1 MIKVINC
8 KNKNYKNKLK
18 IFLDKRRSGKIVDTS
33 IVSKII
39 KDIKK
44 NKLKALIK
52 YEKKFSKNTK
62 IKPTQREINQSIKT
76 LDDNVKKA
84 IDFAY
89 YEGPVSGCTD
99 SEACNYNGDA
109 VVGARQWQGAI
120 IEVPAMGNDGSD
132 YTNGYMDEDSTPQFK
147 LLKNDELINLR
158 GEVPAWSNNQLYIIS
173 NLTESIAI
181 PEATLIILCSHM
193 PKLKNLLG

>member
-1 MIKVINC
+1 MIKLINC

-18 IFLDKRRSGKIVDTS
+18 LFLDRRRSGKIVDTS

-76 LDDNVKKA
+76 LDPKVKKA

-89 YEGPVSGCTD
+89 SRIFKFHSLQKAKNIKYVD
-99 SEACNYNGDA
+99 RYKNK
-109 VVGARQWQGAI
+109 
-120 IEVPAMGNDGSD
+120 IEYKHVPIQKIGVYVPANLP
-132 YTNGYMDEDSTPQFK
+132 ST
-147 LLKNDELINLR
+147 LLMN
-158 GEVPAWSNNQLYIIS
+158 
-173 NLTESIAI
+173 AI
-181 PEATLIILCSHM
+181 PAKIARVKRIVVANPILNGNLNAAVCM
-193 PKLKNLLG
+193 LQKNAVLKKL